1 MKVILRTQ
9 IPYQVI
15 IEADLIVTDKILDE
29 EYNWGPEGN
38 LAHWLSNEFEPIDL
52 NNLDTESFLEAP
64 LQPGFNQ
71 GYLKT
76 IDGKELIR
84 MGWKTDMNDF
94 ITINYVRPEQG
105 SSPDTMVDMFI
116 AYSGRRRYFLDEL
129 FGLTDTLVSRALEV
143 IGITMYVYPCP
154 ADGSATL
161 EFRYGV
167 SYGTNPS
174 CTKLVKVPY
183 EYVTSN
189 KDMYWW
195 ENQVTYL
202 RRLGRPAQSAFIAE
216 NIDRI
221 TVKTLRNVS
230 KGEVNEE
237 QLTLSTVLLD
247 VVSKDESSLYIPEL
261 STYLNQLQ
269 SKLL

>member
-1 MKVILRTQ
+1 MQVILRTE

-15 IEADLIVTDKILDE
+15 IEANTFVEDKVNEE
-29 EYNWGPEGN
+29 EYNWGPYGHD
-38 LAHWLSNEFEPIDL
+38 AHLLSPDFGPIDL
-52 NNLDTESFLEAP
+52 NNFNTGSFLETFSP
-64 LQPGFNQ
+64 PGFNRD
-71 GYLKT
+71 YLNT
-76 IDGKELIR
+76 IDNKELIR
-84 MGWKTDMNDF
+84 MGWKTDMGDF

-129 FGLTDTLVSRALEV
+129 FGLTDTLVSRALKV
-143 IGITMYVYPCP
+143 IGITMYVHPCP
-154 ADGSATL
+154 ADGSAAL